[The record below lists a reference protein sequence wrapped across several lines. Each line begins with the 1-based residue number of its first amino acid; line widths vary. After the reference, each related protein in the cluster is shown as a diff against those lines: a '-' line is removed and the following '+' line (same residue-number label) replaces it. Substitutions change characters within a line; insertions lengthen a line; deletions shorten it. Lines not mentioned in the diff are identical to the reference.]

1 MNGMAQIKA
10 AVCARLARLVWLLVA
25 TACIAGCATRVPQ
38 PSAPADS
45 EQAQLEQTMQARY
58 GMQGVQAL
66 RDWLNMLQAQKG
78 KPPMQQLQAVN
89 TFWNQAVLSSDDLFV
104 WGETDYWATPLE
116 SLGKRVGDCE
126 DFVIGKYFSLLR
138 LGMPVEKL
146 RLVYVRAHI
155 GGADS
160 SHSIAHMVLGFHATP
175 AAEPLVL
182 DSLITDIRPASQRPD
197 LTPVFSFN
205 GQGIYVTGSSQTAP
219 ADRISR
225 WSGLLARM
233 RQEGFRL
240 H

>member
-1 MNGMAQIKA
+1 MNGMAQYKA
-10 AVCARLARLVWLLVA
+10 AACARLARLVWMLVA
-25 TACIAGCATRVPQ
+25 AACMAGCATRAPQ
-38 PSAPADS
+38 PSASTGS
-45 EQAQLEQTMQARY
+45 EQAQLEQTMRARH
-58 GMQGVQAL
+58 GTQGVQAL
-66 RDWLNMLQAQKG
+66 RDWLDMLQAQKG
-78 KPPMQQLQAVN
+78 KPPQQQLQAVN
-89 TFWNQAVLSSDDLFV
+89 AFWNQAVLNSDDLIV

-116 SLGKRVGDCE
+116 SLGKHAGDCE

-146 RLVYVRAHI
+146 RLIYVRAQI
-155 GGADS
+155 GGAGS
-160 SHSIAHMVLGFHATP
+160 GQSIAHMVLGFHTVP
-175 AAEPLVL
+175 TAEPLVL

-225 WSGLLARM
+225 WNGLLARM

-240 H
+240 P